1 MHEFDGKALI
11 FMIFNNDAIKKELS
25 GLLDTS
31 RQARR
36 HHLIFLLKIA
46 LAMFLILCFSGFAIG
61 IGFVRGAID
70 AAPSLDILDV
80 QPQGYASQIYDAD
93 GNLMQTLVMEGSNR
107 EEVSFDQLPDDLVN
121 AFIAIEDSR
130 FYEHNGID
138 LKGIL
143 RAAYVGITS
152 GRFSEGAST
161 ITQQLIK
168 NNVLQGGYET
178 SMADKLRRKIQEQ
191 FLAVKLED
199 QLDSKET
206 ILEYYLN
213 TINLGGNCLGV
224 QTAAHRYFGK
234 NVWELTLSE
243 CTVLAA
249 TTSNPSRY
257 NPLTHPKENA
267 VRRKIVLEKMYE
279 QNFITYDQKN
289 DALDDDVYS
298 RIQTVDNATSGS
310 TVFSYFTDAVYNQ
323 VCDDL
328 QSKLGYSASQAY
340 KLLYSGGLQIYS
352 TMDPSIQAIVDEEIN
367 NADNYISSTG
377 SRLLEYSLNYALTV
391 CHADGSESTYTEND
405 LISYFQSE
413 KKQATFANI
422 YASKEDIYRSVREF
436 KASLLISGDSVTNE
450 TITPILEPQ
459 ESVVVMNQSNGHVAA
474 ISGGRGEKEG
484 SLTLNRA
491 LHCHRQPGSVSMII
505 STFAPAIDSCGA
517 TLASTYY
524 DAPYSSGN
532 QQVLNWWGNPYLG
545 YNNIRQA
552 ITYSMNV
559 IGARCLTSL
568 VSDST
573 AYDYLELF
581 GLGDASGQEISFSLA
596 NTNSSYTVTNEML
609 TAAFAS
615 IANDGIYQKP
625 TYYTKVLDRQGNILL
640 ESVPSQTRI
649 IKSSSAALLTS
660 AMEDVISSDSSYYY
674 QYGITPTGTLC
685 QVDSM
690 TLAGKSG
697 TTTSGSDVWFIGYS
711 PYYTCGIWSGYDD
724 SKVLSTGTEYH
735 KTIWQKIMARIHTDL
750 DNKDFVF
757 TDELESAKIC
767 SKSGLLAVDGVC
779 NSSSSNASVYTE
791 YFAPGTAPTSYCDRH
806 YALRICTESGKS
818 ATKYCP
824 GDSVVQRVYLHIDD
838 NDLSSGTTT
847 DSDYLAP
854 SNLQSCD
861 IHTGDSTR

>member
-46 LAMFLILCFSGFAIG
+46 LAMFLILCFAGFAIG

-143 RAAYVGITS
+143 RAAYVGITN

-199 QLDSKET
+199 QLGSKET

-328 QSKLGYSASQAY
+328 QSKLGYSASQSY

-459 ESVVVMNQSNGHVAA
+459 ESVVVMNQSNGQVAA

-491 LHCHRQPGSVSMII
+491 LHCHRQPGSASMII

-674 QYGITPTGTLC
+674 QYGITPTGKLC

-690 TLAGKSG
+690 ILAGKSG
-697 TTTSGSDVWFIGYS
+697 TTTSGSDVWLIGYS

-724 SKVLSTGTEYH
+724 SKVLSNGTEYH

>member
-46 LAMFLILCFSGFAIG
+46 LAMFLILCFAGFAIG

-107 EEVSFDQLPDDLVN
+107 EEVSFDQLPADLVN

-257 NPLTHPKENA
+257 SPLTHPKENA

-328 QSKLGYSASQAY
+328 QSKLGYSASQSY

-581 GLGDASGQEISFSLA
+581 GLVDANVFESSASLA
-596 NTNSSYTVTNEML
+596 SASQSYTVTNEML

-640 ESVPSQTRI
+640 ESVPSKTRI
-649 IKSSSAALLTS
+649 IKSSSAALLTN

-724 SKVLSTGTEYH
+724 SKVLSNGTEYH
-735 KTIWQKIMARIHTDL
+735 KTIWQKIMARIHADL

-779 NSSSSNASVYTE
+779 NSSSSNACVYTE

-838 NDLSSGTTT
+838 SDLSSGTTT

-861 IHTGDSTR
+861 IHTVDSTR

>member
-46 LAMFLILCFSGFAIG
+46 LAMFLILCFAGFAIG

-143 RAAYVGITS
+143 RAAYVGITN

-199 QLDSKET
+199 QLGSKET

-298 RIQTVDNATSGS
+298 RIQTVNNTTSGS

-328 QSKLGYSASQAY
+328 QSKLGYSASQSY

-352 TMDPSIQAIVDEEIN
+352 TMDPSIQSIVDEEVN

-436 KASLLISGDSVTNE
+436 KASLLISGDSVTSE
-450 TITPILEPQ
+450 TIIPILEPQ
-459 ESVVVMNQSNGHVAA
+459 ESVVVMNQSNGQVAA

-491 LHCHRQPGSVSMII
+491 LHCSRQPGSISMILG
-505 STFAPAIDSCGA
+505 TFAPAIDSCGA

-581 GLGDASGQEISFSLA
+581 GLGSADLFKASSSLA
-596 NTNSSYTVTNEML
+596 STSQSYTVTNEML

-640 ESVPSQTRI
+640 ESVPSQTSI

-724 SKVLSTGTEYH
+724 SKVLSNGTEYH

-779 NSSSSNASVYTE
+779 NSSSSNACVYTE

-824 GDSVVQRVYLHIDD
+824 SDSVVQRVYLHIDD

>member
-1 MHEFDGKALI
+1 
-11 FMIFNNDAIKKELS
+11 MIFNNDTIKKELS

-36 HHLIFLLKIA
+36 HHLIFLLKMT
-46 LAMFLILCFSGFAIG
+46 LAVFLILCCTGFAIG

-70 AAPSLDILDV
+70 AAPSLDILSA
-80 QPQGYASQIYDAD
+80 QPQGYSSQIYDAD

-191 FLAVKLED
+191 FLATKLED
-199 QLDSKET
+199 QLDNKET

-267 VRRKIVLEKMYE
+267 VRRKIVLEKMYD

-289 DALDDDVYS
+289 DALADDVYS
-298 RIQTVDNATSGS
+298 RIQTADNATSGS

-328 QSKLGYSASQAY
+328 QSKLGYSASQSY

-352 TMDPSIQAIVDEEIN
+352 TMDPSIQAIVDEEVN

-377 SRLLEYSLNYALTV
+377 SRLLEYSLNYTLTV

-405 LISYFQSE
+405 LTSYFQSE
-413 KKQATFANI
+413 KKQATFANV
-422 YASKEDIYRSVREF
+422 YASKEDIYRSIREF

-491 LHCHRQPGSVSMII
+491 LHSNRQPGSASMII

-524 DAPYSSGN
+524 DSPYSSGN

-581 GLGDASGQEISFSLA
+581 GLGDTSGQEISFSLA

-625 TYYTKVLDRQGNILL
+625 TYYTKVLDRHGNILL

-649 IKSSSAALLTS
+649 IKSSSAALLTN

-724 SKVLSTGTEYH
+724 SKVLSNGTEYH
-735 KTIWQKIMARIHTDL
+735 KTIWQKIMARIHADL

-779 NSSSSNASVYTE
+779 NSSSSNACVYTE

-838 NDLSSGTTT
+838 SDLSSGTTT

-861 IHTGDSTR
+861 IHTVDSTR

>member
-46 LAMFLILCFSGFAIG
+46 LAMFLILCFAGFAIG

-199 QLDSKET
+199 QLGSKET

-328 QSKLGYSASQAY
+328 QSKLGYSASQSY
-340 KLLYSGGLQIYS
+340 KLLYSSGLQIYS

-459 ESVVVMNQSNGHVAA
+459 ESVVVMNQSNGQVAA

-491 LHCHRQPGSVSMII
+491 LHCHRQPGSASMII

-649 IKSSSAALLTS
+649 IKSSSAALLTN

-838 NDLSSGTTT
+838 SDLSSDTTT

>member
-674 QYGITPTGTLC
+674 QYGITPTGKLC

-779 NSSSSNASVYTE
+779 NSSSSNACVYTE

-838 NDLSSGTTT
+838 SDLSSGTTT

-861 IHTGDSTR
+861 IHTVDSTR

>member
-11 FMIFNNDAIKKELS
+11 FMIFNNDTIKKELS

-46 LAMFLILCFSGFAIG
+46 LAMFLILCFAGFAIG

-328 QSKLGYSASQAY
+328 QSKLGYSASQSY

-491 LHCHRQPGSVSMII
+491 LHCHRQPGSASMII

-649 IKSSSAALLTS
+649 IKSSSAALLTN

-838 NDLSSGTTT
+838 SDLSSGTTT

>member
-46 LAMFLILCFSGFAIG
+46 LAMFLILCFAGFAIG

-143 RAAYVGITS
+143 RAAYVGITN

-199 QLDSKET
+199 QLGSKET

-328 QSKLGYSASQAY
+328 QSKLGYSASQSY

-413 KKQATFANI
+413 KKAGNVCKYLCFKKMIFIAL
-422 YASKEDIYRSVREF
+422 VREF

-459 ESVVVMNQSNGHVAA
+459 ESVVVMNQSNGQVAA

-491 LHCHRQPGSVSMII
+491 LHCHRQPGSASMII

-581 GLGDASGQEISFSLA
+581 GLVDANVFESSASLA
-596 NTNSSYTVTNEML
+596 SASQSYTVTNEML

-649 IKSSSAALLTS
+649 IKSSSAALLTN

-674 QYGITPTGTLC
+674 QYGITPTGKLC

-724 SKVLSTGTEYH
+724 SKVLSNGTEYH
-735 KTIWQKIMARIHTDL
+735 KTIWQKIMARIHADL

-806 YALRICTESGKS
+806 YALRICNRIRQKCN
-818 ATKYCP
+818 KILP
-824 GDSVVQRVYLHIDD
+824 R
-838 NDLSSGTTT
+838 
-847 DSDYLAP
+847 
-854 SNLQSCD
+854 
-861 IHTGDSTR
+861 

>member
-46 LAMFLILCFSGFAIG
+46 LAMFLILCFAGFAIG

-524 DAPYSSGN
+524 DSPYSSGN

-649 IKSSSAALLTS
+649 IKSSSAALLTN

-724 SKVLSTGTEYH
+724 SKVLSNGTEYH
-735 KTIWQKIMARIHTDL
+735 KTIWQKIMARIHADL

-779 NSSSSNASVYTE
+779 NSSSSNACVYTE

-838 NDLSSGTTT
+838 SDLSSGTTT

-861 IHTGDSTR
+861 IHTVDSTR

>member
-11 FMIFNNDAIKKELS
+11 FMIFNNDAIKNELS

-46 LAMFLILCFSGFAIG
+46 LAMFLILCFAGFAVG

-70 AAPSLDILDV
+70 AAPSLDIIDV

-143 RAAYVGITS
+143 RAAYVGITN

-224 QTAAHRYFGK
+224 QTAANRYFGK

-243 CTVLAA
+243 CSVLAA

-267 VRRKIVLEKMYE
+267 VRRKIVLEKMYD

-298 RIQTVDNATSGS
+298 RIQTVNNTTSGS

-328 QSKLGYSASQAY
+328 QSKLGYSASQSY

-352 TMDPSIQAIVDEEIN
+352 TMDPSIQSIVDEEVN

-436 KASLLISGDSVTNE
+436 KASLLISGDSVTSE
-450 TITPILEPQ
+450 TIIPILEPQ
-459 ESVVVMNQSNGHVAA
+459 ESVVVMNQSNGQVAA

-491 LHCHRQPGSVSMII
+491 LHCSRQPGSISMIL

-524 DAPYSSGN
+524 DAPYLSGN

-581 GLGDASGQEISFSLA
+581 GLGSADLFKASSSLA
-596 NTNSSYTVTNEML
+596 STSQSYTVTNEML

-724 SKVLSTGTEYH
+724 SKVLSNGTEYH

-750 DNKDFVF
+750 DNKDFIF

-824 GDSVVQRVYLHIDD
+824 GDLVVQRVYLHIDD
-838 NDLSSGTTT
+838 SDLSSGTTT

-861 IHTGDSTR
+861 IHTGDSSR

>member
-46 LAMFLILCFSGFAIG
+46 LAMFLILCFAGFAIG

-143 RAAYVGITS
+143 RAAYVGITN

-243 CTVLAA
+243 CTILAA

-328 QSKLGYSASQAY
+328 QSKLGYSASQSY

-459 ESVVVMNQSNGHVAA
+459 ESVVVMNQSNGQVAA

-491 LHCHRQPGSVSMII
+491 LHCHRQPGSASMII

-674 QYGITPTGTLC
+674 QYGITPTGKLC

-838 NDLSSGTTT
+838 SDLSSGTTT

>member
-11 FMIFNNDAIKKELS
+11 FMIFNNDTIKKELS

-46 LAMFLILCFSGFAIG
+46 LAMFLILCFAGFAIG

-328 QSKLGYSASQAY
+328 QSKLGYSASQSY

-405 LISYFQSE
+405 LINYFQSE

-491 LHCHRQPGSVSMII
+491 LHCHRQPGSASMII
-505 STFAPAIDSCGA
+505 STFAPAIDSCCA

-649 IKSSSAALLTS
+649 IKSSSAALLTN

-674 QYGITPTGTLC
+674 QYGITPTGKLC

-838 NDLSSGTTT
+838 SDLSSGTTT

>member
-46 LAMFLILCFSGFAIG
+46 LAMFLILCFAGFAIG

-199 QLDSKET
+199 QLGSKET

-328 QSKLGYSASQAY
+328 QSKLGYSASQSY

-524 DAPYSSGN
+524 DSPYSSGN

-581 GLGDASGQEISFSLA
+581 GLGDTSGQEISFSLA

-625 TYYTKVLDRQGNILL
+625 TYYTKVLDRHGNILL

-649 IKSSSAALLTS
+649 IKSSSAALLTN

-724 SKVLSTGTEYH
+724 SKVLSNGTEYH
-735 KTIWQKIMARIHTDL
+735 KTIWQKIMARIHADL

-779 NSSSSNASVYTE
+779 NSSSSNACVYTE

-838 NDLSSGTTT
+838 SDLSSGTTT

-861 IHTGDSTR
+861 IHTVDSTR

>member
-524 DAPYSSGN
+524 DSPYSSGN

-581 GLGDASGQEISFSLA
+581 GLGDTSGQEISFSLA

-625 TYYTKVLDRQGNILL
+625 TYYTKVLDRHGNILL

-649 IKSSSAALLTS
+649 IISSSAALLTN

-724 SKVLSTGTEYH
+724 SKVLSNGTEYH
-735 KTIWQKIMARIHTDL
+735 KTIWQKIMARIHADL

-779 NSSSSNASVYTE
+779 NSSSSNACVYTE

-838 NDLSSGTTT
+838 SDLSSGTTT

-861 IHTGDSTR
+861 IHTVDSTR

>member
-11 FMIFNNDAIKKELS
+11 FMIFNNDSIKNELS

-46 LAMFLILCFSGFAIG
+46 LAMFLILCFAGFAVG

-70 AAPSLDILDV
+70 AAPSLDIIDV

-143 RAAYVGITS
+143 RAAYVGITN

-168 NNVLQGGYET
+168 NNVLHGGYET
-178 SMADKLRRKIQEQ
+178 NMTDKLRRKIQEQ

-224 QTAAHRYFGK
+224 QTAANRYFGK

-243 CTVLAA
+243 CSVLAA

-298 RIQTVDNATSGS
+298 RIQTVNNTTSGS

-328 QSKLGYSASQAY
+328 QSKLGYSASQSY

-352 TMDPSIQAIVDEEIN
+352 TMDPSIQSIVDEEVN

-436 KASLLISGDSVTNE
+436 KASLLISGDSVTSE
-450 TITPILEPQ
+450 TIIPILEPQ
-459 ESVVVMNQSNGHVAA
+459 ESVVVMNQSNGQVAA

-491 LHCHRQPGSVSMII
+491 LHCSRQPGSISMILG
-505 STFAPAIDSCGA
+505 TFAPAIDSCGA

-581 GLGDASGQEISFSLA
+581 GLGSADLFKASSSLA
-596 NTNSSYTVTNEML
+596 STSQSYTVTNEML

-724 SKVLSTGTEYH
+724 SKVLSNGTEYH

-750 DNKDFVF
+750 DNKDFIF

-779 NSSSSNASVYTE
+779 NSTSSNASVYTE

-806 YALRICTESGKS
+806 YALRICTKSGKS

-824 GDSVVQRVYLHIDD
+824 GDLVVQRVYLHIDD
-838 NDLSSGTTT
+838 SDLSSGTTT

-861 IHTGDSTR
+861 IHTGDSSR

>member
-46 LAMFLILCFSGFAIG
+46 LAMFLILCFAGFAIG

-107 EEVSFDQLPDDLVN
+107 EEVSFDQLPADLVN

-199 QLDSKET
+199 QLGSKET

-267 VRRKIVLEKMYE
+267 VRRKIVIEKMYE

-289 DALDDDVYS
+289 YALDDDVYS

-328 QSKLGYSASQAY
+328 QSKLGYSASQSY

-491 LHCHRQPGSVSMII
+491 LHSNRQPGSASMII

-581 GLGDASGQEISFSLA
+581 GLVDANVFESSASLA
-596 NTNSSYTVTNEML
+596 SASQSYTVTNEML

-625 TYYTKVLDRQGNILL
+625 TYYTKVLDRKGNILL
-640 ESVPSQTRI
+640 ESVPSKTRI
-649 IKSSSAALLTS
+649 IKSSSAALLTN

-724 SKVLSTGTEYH
+724 SKVLSNGTEYH
-735 KTIWQKIMARIHTDL
+735 KTIWQKIMARIHADL

-838 NDLSSGTTT
+838 SDLSSGTTT

-861 IHTGDSTR
+861 IHTVDSTR

>member
-11 FMIFNNDAIKKELS
+11 FMIFNNDTIKKELS

-46 LAMFLILCFSGFAIG
+46 LAMFLILCFAGFAIG

-328 QSKLGYSASQAY
+328 QSKLGYSASQSY

-459 ESVVVMNQSNGHVAA
+459 ESVVVMNQSNGQVAA

-491 LHCHRQPGSVSMII
+491 LHCHRQPGSASMII

-649 IKSSSAALLTS
+649 IKSSSFNKRN
-660 AMEDVISSDSSYYY
+660 
-674 QYGITPTGTLC
+674 GGC
-685 QVDSM
+685 N
-690 TLAGKSG
+690 
-697 TTTSGSDVWFIGYS
+697 FI
-711 PYYTCGIWSGYDD
+711 
-724 SKVLSTGTEYH
+724 
-735 KTIWQKIMARIHTDL
+735 
-750 DNKDFVF
+750 
-757 TDELESAKIC
+757 
-767 SKSGLLAVDGVC
+767 
-779 NSSSSNASVYTE
+779 
-791 YFAPGTAPTSYCDRH
+791 
-806 YALRICTESGKS
+806 
-818 ATKYCP
+818 
-824 GDSVVQRVYLHIDD
+824 
-838 NDLSSGTTT
+838 
-847 DSDYLAP
+847 
-854 SNLQSCD
+854 
-861 IHTGDSTR
+861 

>member
-36 HHLIFLLKIA
+36 HHLIILLKIA
-46 LAMFLILCFSGFAIG
+46 LAMFLILCFASFAIG

-107 EEVSFDQLPDDLVN
+107 EEVSFDQLPADLVN

-199 QLDSKET
+199 QLGSKET

-267 VRRKIVLEKMYE
+267 VRRKIVIEKMYE

-328 QSKLGYSASQAY
+328 QSKLGYSASQSY

-491 LHCHRQPGSVSMII
+491 LHSNRQPGSASMII

-581 GLGDASGQEISFSLA
+581 GLVDANVFESSASLA
-596 NTNSSYTVTNEML
+596 SASQSYTVTNEML

-640 ESVPSQTRI
+640 ESVPSKTRI
-649 IKSSSAALLTS
+649 IKSSSAALLTN

-724 SKVLSTGTEYH
+724 SKVLSNGTEYH
-735 KTIWQKIMARIHTDL
+735 KTIWQKIMARIHADL

-779 NSSSSNASVYTE
+779 NSSSSNACVYTE

-838 NDLSSGTTT
+838 SDLSSGTTT

-861 IHTGDSTR
+861 IHTVDSTR

>member
-11 FMIFNNDAIKKELS
+11 FMIFNNDTIKKELS

-46 LAMFLILCFSGFAIG
+46 LAMFLILCFAGFAIG

-199 QLDSKET
+199 QLGSKET

-328 QSKLGYSASQAY
+328 QSKLGYSASQSY

-491 LHCHRQPGSVSMII
+491 LHCHRQPGSASMII

-649 IKSSSAALLTS
+649 IKSSSAALLTN

-674 QYGITPTGTLC
+674 QYGITPTGKLC

-724 SKVLSTGTEYH
+724 SKVLSNGTEYH
-735 KTIWQKIMARIHTDL
+735 KTIWQKIMARIHADL

-838 NDLSSGTTT
+838 SDLSSGTTT

-861 IHTGDSTR
+861 IHTVDSTR

>member
-11 FMIFNNDAIKKELS
+11 FMIFNNDAIKNELS

-46 LAMFLILCFSGFAIG
+46 LAMFLILCFAGFAVG

-70 AAPSLDILDV
+70 AAPSLDIIDV

-143 RAAYVGITS
+143 RAAYVGITN

-199 QLDSKET
+199 QLNSKET

-224 QTAAHRYFGK
+224 QTAANRYFGK

-289 DALDDDVYS
+289 DALADDVYS
-298 RIQTVDNATSGS
+298 RIQTVNNTTSGS

-328 QSKLGYSASQAY
+328 QSKLGYSASQSY

-352 TMDPSIQAIVDEEIN
+352 TMDPSIQSIVDEEVN

-405 LISYFQSE
+405 LTSYFQSE

-436 KASLLISGDSVTNE
+436 KASLLISGDSVTSE
-450 TITPILEPQ
+450 TIIPILEPQ
-459 ESVVVMNQSNGHVAA
+459 ESVVVMNQSNGQVAA

-491 LHCHRQPGSVSMII
+491 LHCSRQPGSISMIL

-524 DAPYSSGN
+524 DAPYLSGN

-581 GLGDASGQEISFSLA
+581 GLGNTDLFETSSSLA
-596 NTNSSYTVTNEML
+596 STSQSYTVTNEML

-649 IKSSSAALLTS
+649 IKSSSAALLTN
-660 AMEDVISSDSSYYY
+660 AMEDVISSNSSYYY

-724 SKVLSTGTEYH
+724 SKVLSNGTEYH

-750 DNKDFVF
+750 DNKDFIF

-806 YALRICTESGKS
+806 YALRICTKSGKS

-824 GDSVVQRVYLHIDD
+824 GDLVVQRVYLHIDD
-838 NDLSSGTTT
+838 SDLSSGTTT

-861 IHTGDSTR
+861 IHTGDSSR

>member
-11 FMIFNNDAIKKELS
+11 FMIFNNDAIKNELS

-46 LAMFLILCFSGFAIG
+46 LAMFLILCFASFAVG

-70 AAPSLDILDV
+70 AAPSLDIIDV

-143 RAAYVGITS
+143 RAAYVGITN

-178 SMADKLRRKIQEQ
+178 NMADKLRRKIQEQ

-224 QTAAHRYFGK
+224 QTAANRYFGK

-243 CTVLAA
+243 CSVLAA

-298 RIQTVDNATSGS
+298 RIQTVNNTTSGS

-328 QSKLGYSASQAY
+328 QSKLGYSASQSY

-352 TMDPSIQAIVDEEIN
+352 TMDPSIQSIVDEEVN

-436 KASLLISGDSVTNE
+436 KASLLISGDSVTSE
-450 TITPILEPQ
+450 TIIPILEPQ
-459 ESVVVMNQSNGHVAA
+459 ESVVVMNQSNGQIAA

-491 LHCHRQPGSVSMII
+491 LHCSRQPGSISMIL

-524 DAPYSSGN
+524 DAPYLSGN

-581 GLGDASGQEISFSLA
+581 GLGSADLFETSSSLA
-596 NTNSSYTVTNEML
+596 STSQSYTVTNEML

-724 SKVLSTGTEYH
+724 SKVLSNGTEYH

-838 NDLSSGTTT
+838 SDLSSGTTT

-861 IHTGDSTR
+861 IHTGDSSR

>member
-328 QSKLGYSASQAY
+328 QSKLGYSASQSY

-524 DAPYSSGN
+524 DSPYSSGN

-581 GLGDASGQEISFSLA
+581 GLGDTSGQEISFSLA

-625 TYYTKVLDRQGNILL
+625 TYYTKVLDRHGNILL

-649 IKSSSAALLTS
+649 IKSSSAALLTN

-724 SKVLSTGTEYH
+724 SKVLSNGTEYH
-735 KTIWQKIMARIHTDL
+735 KTIWQKIMARIHADL

-779 NSSSSNASVYTE
+779 NSSSSNACVYTE

-838 NDLSSGTTT
+838 SDLSSGTTT

-861 IHTGDSTR
+861 IHTVDSTR

>member
-46 LAMFLILCFSGFAIG
+46 LAMFLILCFASFAIG

-107 EEVSFDQLPDDLVN
+107 EEVSFDQLPADLVN

-199 QLDSKET
+199 QLGSKET

-267 VRRKIVLEKMYE
+267 VRRKIVIEKMYE

-328 QSKLGYSASQAY
+328 QSKLGYSASQSY

-491 LHCHRQPGSVSMII
+491 LHSNRQPGSASMII

-524 DAPYSSGN
+524 DAPYSSRN

-581 GLGDASGQEISFSLA
+581 GLVDANVFESSASLA
-596 NTNSSYTVTNEML
+596 SASQSYTVTNEML

-640 ESVPSQTRI
+640 ESVPSKTRI
-649 IKSSSAALLTS
+649 IKSSSAALLTN

-724 SKVLSTGTEYH
+724 SKVLSNGTEYH
-735 KTIWQKIMARIHTDL
+735 KTIWQKIMARIHADL

-779 NSSSSNASVYTE
+779 NSSSSNACVYTE

-838 NDLSSGTTT
+838 SDLSSGTTT

-861 IHTGDSTR
+861 IHTVDSTR

>member
-11 FMIFNNDAIKKELS
+11 FMIFNNDAIKNELS

-46 LAMFLILCFSGFAIG
+46 LAMFLILCFAGFAVG

-70 AAPSLDILDV
+70 AAPSLDIIDV

-143 RAAYVGITS
+143 RAAYVGITN

-178 SMADKLRRKIQEQ
+178 NMADKLRRKIQEQ

-224 QTAAHRYFGK
+224 QTAANRYFGK

-243 CTVLAA
+243 CSVLAA

-298 RIQTVDNATSGS
+298 RIQTVNNTTSGS

-328 QSKLGYSASQAY
+328 QSKLGYSASQSY

-352 TMDPSIQAIVDEEIN
+352 TMDPSIQSIVDEEVN

-391 CHADGSESTYTEND
+391 CHADGSENTYTEND

-436 KASLLISGDSVTNE
+436 KASLLISGDSVTSE
-450 TITPILEPQ
+450 TIIPILEPQ
-459 ESVVVMNQSNGHVAA
+459 ESVVVMNQSNGQVAA

-491 LHCHRQPGSVSMII
+491 LHCSRQPGSISMILG
-505 STFAPAIDSCGA
+505 TFAPAIDSCGA

-581 GLGDASGQEISFSLA
+581 GLGSADLFKASSSLVS
-596 NTNSSYTVTNEML
+596 TSQSYTVTNEML

-674 QYGITPTGTLC
+674 QYGITPTGKLC

-697 TTTSGSDVWFIGYS
+697 TTTSGSDVWFIGCS

-724 SKVLSTGTEYH
+724 SKVLSNGTEYH

-750 DNKDFVF
+750 DNKDFIF

-806 YALRICTESGKS
+806 YALRICTKSGKS

-824 GDSVVQRVYLHIDD
+824 SDLVVQRVYLHIDD
-838 NDLSSGTTT
+838 SDLSSGTTT

-861 IHTGDSTR
+861 IHTGDSSR

>member
-11 FMIFNNDAIKKELS
+11 FMIFNNDAIKNELS

-46 LAMFLILCFSGFAIG
+46 LAMFLILCFAGFAVG

-70 AAPSLDILDV
+70 AAPSLDIIDV

-143 RAAYVGITS
+143 RAAYVGITN

-178 SMADKLRRKIQEQ
+178 NMADKLRRKIQEQ

-224 QTAAHRYFGK
+224 QTAANRYFGK

-243 CTVLAA
+243 CSVLAA

-298 RIQTVDNATSGS
+298 RIQTVNNTTSGS

-328 QSKLGYSASQAY
+328 QSKLGYSASQSY

-352 TMDPSIQAIVDEEIN
+352 TMDPSIQSIVDEEVN

-436 KASLLISGDSVTNE
+436 KASLLISGDSVTSE
-450 TITPILEPQ
+450 TIIPILEPQ
-459 ESVVVMNQSNGHVAA
+459 ESVVVMNQSNGQVAA

-491 LHCHRQPGSVSMII
+491 LHCSRQPGSISMILG
-505 STFAPAIDSCGA
+505 TFAPAIDSCGA

-524 DAPYSSGN
+524 DAPYLSGN

-581 GLGDASGQEISFSLA
+581 GLGSADLFEASSSLA
-596 NTNSSYTVTNEML
+596 STSQSYTVTNEML

-649 IKSSSAALLTS
+649 IKSSSAALLTN

-724 SKVLSTGTEYH
+724 SKVLSNGTEYH

-750 DNKDFVF
+750 DNKDFIF

-806 YALRICTESGKS
+806 YALRICTKSGKS

-824 GDSVVQRVYLHIDD
+824 GDLVVQRVYLHIDD
-838 NDLSSGTTT
+838 SDLSSGTTT

-861 IHTGDSTR
+861 IHTGDSSR

>member
-11 FMIFNNDAIKKELS
+11 FMIFNNDAIKNELS

-46 LAMFLILCFSGFAIG
+46 LAMFLILCFAGFAVG

-70 AAPSLDILDV
+70 AAPSLDIIDV

-143 RAAYVGITS
+143 RAAYVGITN

-178 SMADKLRRKIQEQ
+178 NMTDKLRRKIQEQ

-224 QTAAHRYFGK
+224 QTAANRYFGK

-243 CTVLAA
+243 CSVLAA

-298 RIQTVDNATSGS
+298 RIQTVNNTTSGS

-328 QSKLGYSASQAY
+328 QSKLGYSASQSY

-352 TMDPSIQAIVDEEIN
+352 TMDPSIQSIVDEEVN

-436 KASLLISGDSVTNE
+436 KASLLISGDSVTSE
-450 TITPILEPQ
+450 TIIPILEPQ
-459 ESVVVMNQSNGHVAA
+459 ESVVVMNQSNGQVAA

-491 LHCHRQPGSVSMII
+491 LHCSRQPGSISMILG
-505 STFAPAIDSCGA
+505 TFAPAIDSCGA

-581 GLGDASGQEISFSLA
+581 GLGSADLFEASSSLA
-596 NTNSSYTVTNEML
+596 STSQSYNVTNEML

-724 SKVLSTGTEYH
+724 SKVLSNGTEYH

-750 DNKDFVF
+750 DNKDFIF

-806 YALRICTESGKS
+806 YALRICTKSGKS

-824 GDSVVQRVYLHIDD
+824 GDLVVQRVYLHIDD
-838 NDLSSGTTT
+838 SDLSSGTTT

-861 IHTGDSTR
+861 IHTGDSSR

>member
-46 LAMFLILCFSGFAIG
+46 LAMFLILCFAGFAIG

-143 RAAYVGITS
+143 RAAYVGITN

-199 QLDSKET
+199 QLGSKET

-328 QSKLGYSASQAY
+328 QSKLGYSASQSY

-352 TMDPSIQAIVDEEIN
+352 TMDPSIQSIVDEEVN

-405 LISYFQSE
+405 LTSYFQSE

-436 KASLLISGDSVTNE
+436 KASLLISGDSVTSE
-450 TITPILEPQ
+450 TIIPILEPQ
-459 ESVVVMNQSNGHVAA
+459 ESVVVMNQSNGQVAA

-491 LHCHRQPGSVSMII
+491 LHCSRQPGSISMIL

-581 GLGDASGQEISFSLA
+581 GLGSADLFEASSSLA
-596 NTNSSYTVTNEML
+596 STSQSYTVTNEML

-724 SKVLSTGTEYH
+724 SKVLSNGTEYH

-750 DNKDFVF
+750 DNKDFIF

-838 NDLSSGTTT
+838 SDLSSGTTT

-861 IHTGDSTR
+861 IHTGDSSR

>member
-11 FMIFNNDAIKKELS
+11 FMIFNNDSIKNELS

-46 LAMFLILCFSGFAIG
+46 LAMFLILCFAGFAVG

-70 AAPSLDILDV
+70 AAPSLDIIDV

-143 RAAYVGITS
+143 RAAYVGITN

-178 SMADKLRRKIQEQ
+178 NMADKLRRKIQEQ

-224 QTAAHRYFGK
+224 QTAANRYFGK

-243 CTVLAA
+243 CSVLAA

-298 RIQTVDNATSGS
+298 RIQTVNNTTSGS

-328 QSKLGYSASQAY
+328 QSKLGYSASQSY

-352 TMDPSIQAIVDEEIN
+352 TMDPSIQSIVDEEVN

-436 KASLLISGDSVTNE
+436 KASLLISGDSVTSE
-450 TITPILEPQ
+450 TIIPILEPQ
-459 ESVVVMNQSNGHVAA
+459 ESVVVMNQSNGQVAA

-491 LHCHRQPGSVSMII
+491 LHCSRQPGSISMILG
-505 STFAPAIDSCGA
+505 TFAPAIDSCGA

-524 DAPYSSGN
+524 DAPYLSGN

-581 GLGDASGQEISFSLA
+581 GLGSADLFKASSSLA
-596 NTNSSYTVTNEML
+596 STSQSYTVTNEML

-649 IKSSSAALLTS
+649 IKSSSAALLTN

-724 SKVLSTGTEYH
+724 SKVLSNGTEYH

-750 DNKDFVF
+750 DNKDFIF

-806 YALRICTESGKS
+806 YALRICTKSGKS

-824 GDSVVQRVYLHIDD
+824 GDLVVQRVYLHIDD
-838 NDLSSGTTT
+838 SDLSSGTTT

-861 IHTGDSTR
+861 IHTGDSSR

>member
-11 FMIFNNDAIKKELS
+11 FMIFNNDAIKNELS

-46 LAMFLILCFSGFAIG
+46 LAMFLILCFAGFAVG

-70 AAPSLDILDV
+70 AAPSLDIIDV

-143 RAAYVGITS
+143 RAAYVSITN

-178 SMADKLRRKIQEQ
+178 NMTDKLRRKIQEQ

-224 QTAAHRYFGK
+224 QTAANRYFGK

-243 CTVLAA
+243 CSVLAA

-298 RIQTVDNATSGS
+298 RIQTVNNTTSGS
-310 TVFSYFTDAVYNQ
+310 TVFSFFTDAVYNQ

-328 QSKLGYSASQAY
+328 QSKLGYSASQSY

-352 TMDPSIQAIVDEEIN
+352 TMDPSIQSIVDEEVN

-405 LISYFQSE
+405 LTSYFQSE

-436 KASLLISGDSVTNE
+436 KASLLISGDSVTSE
-450 TITPILEPQ
+450 TIIPILEPQ
-459 ESVVVMNQSNGHVAA
+459 ESVVVMNQSNGQVAA

-491 LHCHRQPGSVSMII
+491 LHCSRQPGSISMILG
-505 STFAPAIDSCGA
+505 TFAPAIDSCGA

-581 GLGDASGQEISFSLA
+581 GLGSADLFKASSSLA
-596 NTNSSYTVTNEML
+596 STSQSYTVTNEML

-649 IKSSSAALLTS
+649 IKSSSAALLTN

-724 SKVLSTGTEYH
+724 SKVLSNGTEYH

-750 DNKDFVF
+750 DNKDFIF

-806 YALRICTESGKS
+806 YALRICTKSGKS

-824 GDSVVQRVYLHIDD
+824 GDLVVQRVYLHIDD
-838 NDLSSGTTT
+838 SDLSSGTTT

-861 IHTGDSTR
+861 IHTGDSSR

>member
-46 LAMFLILCFSGFAIG
+46 LAMFLILCFAGFAIG

-199 QLDSKET
+199 QLGSKET

-267 VRRKIVLEKMYE
+267 VRRKIVIEKMYE

-328 QSKLGYSASQAY
+328 QSKLGYSASQSY

-459 ESVVVMNQSNGHVAA
+459 ESVVIMNQSNGHVAA

-491 LHCHRQPGSVSMII
+491 LHSNRQPGSASMII

-524 DAPYSSGN
+524 DSPYSSGN

-581 GLGDASGQEISFSLA
+581 GLGDTSGQEISFSLA

-640 ESVPSQTRI
+640 ESVPSKTRI
-649 IKSSSAALLTS
+649 IKSSSAALLTN

-724 SKVLSTGTEYH
+724 SKVLSNGTEYH
-735 KTIWQKIMARIHTDL
+735 KTIWQKIMARIHADL

-779 NSSSSNASVYTE
+779 NSSSSNACVYTE

-838 NDLSSGTTT
+838 SDLSSGTTT

-861 IHTGDSTR
+861 IHTVDSTR

>member
-11 FMIFNNDAIKKELS
+11 FMIFNNDAIKNELS

-46 LAMFLILCFSGFAIG
+46 LAMFLILCFAGFAVG

-70 AAPSLDILDV
+70 AAPSLDIIDV

-143 RAAYVGITS
+143 RAAYVGITN

-178 SMADKLRRKIQEQ
+178 NMTDKLRRKIQEQ

-224 QTAAHRYFGK
+224 QTAANRYFGK

-243 CTVLAA
+243 CSVLAA

-298 RIQTVDNATSGS
+298 RIQTVNNTTSGS

-328 QSKLGYSASQAY
+328 QSKLGYSASQSY

-352 TMDPSIQAIVDEEIN
+352 TMDPSIQSIVDEEVN
-367 NADNYISSTG
+367 NADNYISSAG

-436 KASLLISGDSVTNE
+436 KASLLISGDSVTSE
-450 TITPILEPQ
+450 TIIPILEPQ
-459 ESVVVMNQSNGHVAA
+459 ESVVVMNQSNGQVAA

-491 LHCHRQPGSVSMII
+491 LHCSRQPGSISMIL

-524 DAPYSSGN
+524 DAPYLSGN

-581 GLGDASGQEISFSLA
+581 GLGSADLFETSSSLA
-596 NTNSSYTVTNEML
+596 STSQSYTVTNEML

-724 SKVLSTGTEYH
+724 SKVLSNGTEYH

-806 YALRICTESGKS
+806 YALRICTKSGKS

-824 GDSVVQRVYLHIDD
+824 GDLVVQRVYLHIDD
-838 NDLSSGTTT
+838 SDLSSGTTT

-861 IHTGDSTR
+861 IHTGDSSR

>member
-46 LAMFLILCFSGFAIG
+46 LAMFLILCFAGFAIG

-581 GLGDASGQEISFSLA
+581 GLGDTSGQEISFSLA

-640 ESVPSQTRI
+640 ESVPSKTRI
-649 IKSSSAALLTS
+649 IKSSSAALLTN

-724 SKVLSTGTEYH
+724 SKVLSNGTEYH
-735 KTIWQKIMARIHTDL
+735 KTIWQKIMARIHADL

-779 NSSSSNASVYTE
+779 NSSSSNACVYTE

-838 NDLSSGTTT
+838 SDLSSGTTT

-861 IHTGDSTR
+861 IHTVDSTR

>member
-46 LAMFLILCFSGFAIG
+46 LAMFLILCFAGFAIG

-143 RAAYVGITS
+143 RAAYVGITN

-199 QLDSKET
+199 QLGSKET

-328 QSKLGYSASQAY
+328 QSKLGYSASQSY

-459 ESVVVMNQSNGHVAA
+459 ESVVVMNQSNGQVAA

-491 LHCHRQPGSVSMII
+491 LHCHRQPGSASMII

-674 QYGITPTGTLC
+674 QYGITPTGKLC

-779 NSSSSNASVYTE
+779 NSSSSNACVYTE

-838 NDLSSGTTT
+838 SDLSSGTTT

-861 IHTGDSTR
+861 IHTVDSTR

>member
-11 FMIFNNDAIKKELS
+11 FMIFNNDAIKNELS

-46 LAMFLILCFSGFAIG
+46 LAMFLILCFAGFAVG

-70 AAPSLDILDV
+70 AASSLDIIDV

-143 RAAYVGITS
+143 RAAYVGITN

-178 SMADKLRRKIQEQ
+178 NMTDKLRRKIQEQ

-224 QTAAHRYFGK
+224 QTAANRYFGK

-243 CTVLAA
+243 CSVLAA

-298 RIQTVDNATSGS
+298 RIQTVNNTTSGS

-328 QSKLGYSASQAY
+328 QSKLGYSASQSY

-352 TMDPSIQAIVDEEIN
+352 TMDPSIQSIVDEEVN

-436 KASLLISGDSVTNE
+436 KASLLISGDSVTSE
-450 TITPILEPQ
+450 TIIPILEPQ
-459 ESVVVMNQSNGHVAA
+459 ESVVVMNQSNGQVAA

-491 LHCHRQPGSVSMII
+491 LHCSRQPGSISMILG
-505 STFAPAIDSCGA
+505 TFAPAIDSCGA

-581 GLGDASGQEISFSLA
+581 GLGSADLFETSSSLA
-596 NTNSSYTVTNEML
+596 STSQSYTVTNEML

-724 SKVLSTGTEYH
+724 SKVLSNGTEYH

-750 DNKDFVF
+750 DNKDFIF

-824 GDSVVQRVYLHIDD
+824 GDLVVQRVYLHIDD
-838 NDLSSGTTT
+838 SDLSSGTTT

-861 IHTGDSTR
+861 IHTGDSSR

>member
-1 MHEFDGKALI
+1 
-11 FMIFNNDAIKKELS
+11 MIFNNDTIKKELS

-36 HHLIFLLKIA
+36 HHLIFLLKMT
-46 LAMFLILCFSGFAIG
+46 LAVFLILCCTGFAIG

-70 AAPSLDILDV
+70 AAPSLDILSA

-191 FLAVKLED
+191 FLATKLED
-199 QLDSKET
+199 QLDNKET

-267 VRRKIVLEKMYE
+267 VRRKIVLEKMYD

-289 DALDDDVYS
+289 DALADDVYS
-298 RIQTVDNATSGS
+298 RIQTADNTFSGS
-310 TVFSYFTDAVYNQ
+310 MVFSYFTDAVYNQ

-328 QSKLGYSASQAY
+328 QSKLGYSASQSY

-352 TMDPSIQAIVDEEIN
+352 TMDPSIQTIVDEEVN

-377 SRLLEYSLNYALTV
+377 SRLLEYSLNYTLTV

-405 LISYFQSE
+405 LTSYFQSE
-413 KKQATFANI
+413 KKQATFANV
-422 YASKEDIYRSVREF
+422 YSSKEDIYRSIREF

-491 LHCHRQPGSVSMII
+491 LHSNRQPGSASMII
-505 STFAPAIDSCGA
+505 SMFAPAIDSCGA

-524 DAPYSSGN
+524 DSPYSSGN

-581 GLGDASGQEISFSLA
+581 GLGDTSGQEISFSLA

-625 TYYTKVLDRQGNILL
+625 TYYTKVLDRHGNILL

-649 IKSSSAALLTS
+649 IKSSSAALLTN

-724 SKVLSTGTEYH
+724 SKVLSNGTEYH
-735 KTIWQKIMARIHTDL
+735 KTIWQKIMARIHADL

-779 NSSSSNASVYTE
+779 NSSSSNACVYTE

-838 NDLSSGTTT
+838 SDLSSGTTT

-861 IHTGDSTR
+861 IHTVDSTQ

>member
-11 FMIFNNDAIKKELS
+11 FMIFNNDAIKNELS
-25 GLLDTS
+25 SILDTP

-46 LAMFLILCFSGFAIG
+46 LAMFLILCFAGFAVG

-70 AAPSLDILDV
+70 AAPSLDIIDV

-107 EEVSFDQLPDDLVN
+107 EEVSFDQLPDDLVD

-143 RAAYVGITS
+143 RAAYVGITN

-224 QTAAHRYFGK
+224 QTAANRYFGK

-289 DALDDDVYS
+289 DALADDVYS
-298 RIQTVDNATSGS
+298 RIQTVDNTTSGS

-328 QSKLGYSASQAY
+328 QSKLGYSASQSY

-352 TMDPSIQAIVDEEIN
+352 TMDPSIQSIVDEEVN

-405 LISYFQSE
+405 LTSYFQSE

-436 KASLLISGDSVTNE
+436 KASLLISGDSVTSE
-450 TITPILEPQ
+450 TIIPILEPQ
-459 ESVVVMNQSNGHVAA
+459 ESVVVMNQSNGQVAA

-491 LHCHRQPGSVSMII
+491 LHCSRQPGSISMIL

-524 DAPYSSGN
+524 DAPYLSGN

-581 GLGDASGQEISFSLA
+581 GLGSADLFETSSSLA
-596 NTNSSYTVTNEML
+596 STSQSYTVTNEML

-649 IKSSSAALLTS
+649 IKSSSAALLTN
-660 AMEDVISSDSSYYY
+660 AMEDVISSNSSYYY

-724 SKVLSTGTEYH
+724 SKVLSNGTEYH

-750 DNKDFVF
+750 DNKDFIF

-806 YALRICTESGKS
+806 YALRICTKSGKS

-824 GDSVVQRVYLHIDD
+824 GDLVVQRVYLHIDD
-838 NDLSSGTTT
+838 SDLSSGTTT

-861 IHTGDSTR
+861 IHTGDSSR

>member
-11 FMIFNNDAIKKELS
+11 FMIFNNDAIKNELS

-46 LAMFLILCFSGFAIG
+46 LAMFLILCFAGFAVG

-70 AAPSLDILDV
+70 AAPSLDIIDV

-143 RAAYVGITS
+143 RAVYVGITN

-178 SMADKLRRKIQEQ
+178 NMTDKLRRKIQEQ

-199 QLDSKET
+199 QLGSKET

-224 QTAAHRYFGK
+224 QTAANRYFGK

-243 CTVLAA
+243 CSVLAA

-298 RIQTVDNATSGS
+298 RIQTVNNTTSGS

-328 QSKLGYSASQAY
+328 QSKLGYSASQSY

-352 TMDPSIQAIVDEEIN
+352 TMDPSIQSIVDEEVN

-436 KASLLISGDSVTNE
+436 KASLLISGDSVTSE
-450 TITPILEPQ
+450 TIIPILEPQ
-459 ESVVVMNQSNGHVAA
+459 ESVVVMNQSNGQVAA

-491 LHCHRQPGSVSMII
+491 LHCSRQPGSISMILSI
-505 STFAPAIDSCGA
+505 FAPAIDSCGA

-581 GLGDASGQEISFSLA
+581 GLGSADLFESSASLA
-596 NTNSSYTVTNEML
+596 STSQSYTVTNEML

-724 SKVLSTGTEYH
+724 SKVLSNGTEYH

-824 GDSVVQRVYLHIDD
+824 SDSVVQRVYLHIDD
-838 NDLSSGTTT
+838 SDLSSGTTT

-861 IHTGDSTR
+861 IHTGDSSR

>member
-11 FMIFNNDAIKKELS
+11 FMIFNNDAIKNELS

-46 LAMFLILCFSGFAIG
+46 LAMFLILCFAGFAVS

-70 AAPSLDILDV
+70 AAPSLDIIDV

-107 EEVSFDQLPDDLVN
+107 EEVSFDQLPADLVN

-143 RAAYVGITS
+143 RAAYVGITN

-178 SMADKLRRKIQEQ
+178 NMADKLRRKIQEQ

-224 QTAAHRYFGK
+224 QTAANRYFGK

-243 CTVLAA
+243 CSVLAA

-298 RIQTVDNATSGS
+298 RIQTVNNTTSGS

-328 QSKLGYSASQAY
+328 QSKLGYSASQSY

-352 TMDPSIQAIVDEEIN
+352 TMDPSIQSIVDEEVN

-436 KASLLISGDSVTNE
+436 KASLLISGDSVTSE
-450 TITPILEPQ
+450 TIIPILEPQ
-459 ESVVVMNQSNGHVAA
+459 ESVVVMNQSNGQVAA

-491 LHCHRQPGSVSMII
+491 LHCSRQPGSISMIL

-581 GLGDASGQEISFSLA
+581 GLGSADLFETSSSLA
-596 NTNSSYTVTNEML
+596 STSQSYTVTNEML

-724 SKVLSTGTEYH
+724 SKVLSNGTEYH

-750 DNKDFVF
+750 DNKDFIF

-806 YALRICTESGKS
+806 YALRICTKSGKS

-824 GDSVVQRVYLHIDD
+824 GDLVVQRVYLHIDD
-838 NDLSSGTTT
+838 SDLSSGTTT

-861 IHTGDSTR
+861 IHTGDSSR